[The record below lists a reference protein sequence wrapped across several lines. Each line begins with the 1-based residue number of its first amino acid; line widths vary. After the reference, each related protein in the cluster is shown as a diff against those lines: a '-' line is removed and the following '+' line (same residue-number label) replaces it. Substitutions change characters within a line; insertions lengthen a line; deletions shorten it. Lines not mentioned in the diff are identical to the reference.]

1 MTPLQYYHQQ
11 LDSGLIEK
19 DPQQLEAMQELQRIY
34 TELLKQES
42 GRKQFFSQLVRS
54 VKPTKTI
61 KGLYLWGSV
70 GVGKTFMM
78 DIFFHCLPI
87 NKIRLHFHQFMQRTH
102 EELTQLQGQ
111 KNPLDIIAKKL
122 AKETR
127 IICFDEFFVS
137 NIADAMLLG
146 GLLKSFF
153 NNGICLIA
161 SSNVQPDDLYKN
173 GIQRENFLPAI
184 DLIKK
189 YTTVFHMVSHH
200 DYRLEHVTQAG
211 VYFTP
216 LNNESE
222 QHMEKSFQHFSNHTP
237 GTEGMIEIYGRS
249 VKIRKQA
256 GDTIWFDFTDICG
269 IPRSQK
275 DFLYVAQ
282 HYRTVLISNIPVID
296 KNENNLITSFIN
308 LIDVLYDA
316 RIKLVISAQTHVEAL
331 YPEGRMRFA
340 FARAQSRL
348 IEMQSADYFANT
360 QVSKS

>member
-1 MTPLQYYHQQ
+1 MTPLQYYQQQ

-19 DPQQLEAMQELQRIY
+19 DPQQLEAMQDLQRIY
-34 TELLKQES
+34 TQLLKQDS
-42 GRKQFFSQLVRS
+42 LRKNFLGQLVHS
-54 VKPTKTI
+54 LKSPKPI

-87 NKIRLHFHQFMQRTH
+87 NKLRVHFHQFMQRTH
-102 EELTQLQGQ
+102 DELTRLQGQ
-111 KNPLDIIAKKL
+111 KNPLDIFAKKL
-122 AKETR
+122 AKETSVL
-127 IICFDEFFVS
+127 CFDEFFVS

-146 GLLKSFF
+146 GLLKSLFE
-153 NNGICLIA
+153 NGICLIA

-184 DLIKK
+184 ELIKNN
-189 YTTVFHMVSHH
+189 TTVFHMISHH

-216 LNNESE
+216 LSSE
-222 QHMEKSFQHFSNHTP
+222 AEQNMEKSFQHFSNHKP
-237 GTEGMIEIYGRS
+237 GAKGTIDIYGRP
-249 VKIRKQA
+249 VKIRKQS
-256 GDTIWFDFTDICG
+256 GSTIWFDFTDICG

-275 DFLYVAQ
+275 DFLYLAK
-282 HYRTVLISNIPVID
+282 HYQTVLISNIPVISQ
-296 KNENNLITSFIN
+296 NENNLITSFIN

-316 RIKLVISAQTHVEAL
+316 RIKLVISAETHVEGL
-331 YPEGRMRFA
+331 YPEGQMRFA

-348 IEMQSADYFANT
+348 IEMQSADYFAKT
-360 QVSKS
+360 R